1 MNRLHSAM
9 AAAAA
14 LVLLWSSAAC
24 ETGAPAR
31 VQAPADSA
39 AGEIP
44 FQLAGP
50 GDAAIIVPV
59 FINGQGP
66 FDFVLDT
73 GATFTCVDPALS
85 RRLALPERRGTL
97 GVGAGI
103 GGAGRVRLV
112 RMDSVRVGGTVA
124 KDLTGCEVDL
134 SQAKQ
139 VGIDMDGLLGLNFL
153 KPFRVTLDFEREVL
167 TLGEP

>member
-9 AAAAA
+9 GAAAG

-66 FDFVLDT
+66 FRFVLDT
-73 GATFTCVDPALS
+73 GATFTCLDPVLS
-85 RRLALPERRGTL
+85 RRLALPERPGTL

-124 KDLTGCEVDL
+124 EDLTGCEVDL

-139 VGIDMDGLLGLNFL
+139 VGIEMDGLLGLNFL
-153 KPFRVTLDFEREVL
+153 KPFRVTLDFEREVM
-167 TLGEP
+167 TLREP